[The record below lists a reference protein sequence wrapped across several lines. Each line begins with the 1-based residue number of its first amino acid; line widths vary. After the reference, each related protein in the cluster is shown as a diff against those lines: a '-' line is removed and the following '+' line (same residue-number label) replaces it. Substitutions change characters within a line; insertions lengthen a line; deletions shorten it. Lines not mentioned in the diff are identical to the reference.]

1 MSFSTSRISYLNFRW
16 RRTKTHVARAPSGA
30 MPPKGARYSDPVRL
44 AEALAPWVTEVVFVV
59 YTNKLNG
66 RYRASR
72 LKEYKDGIPLRQGI
86 LGFLAFCPP
95 PKIWAPKAGPDF
107 LSVVGRSELR
117 QFVPQAEP
125 RFLKCRLPKLGLDFL
140 IKDFLKKDAGVL

>member
-1 MSFSTSRISYLNFRW
+1 
-16 RRTKTHVARAPSGA
+16 

-59 YTNKLNG
+59 YTNKANG
-66 RYRASR
+66 RYRPPR
-72 LKEYKDGIPLRQGI
+72 LKQYKDKTPGTLV
-86 LGFLAFCPP
+86 FLAFCRPP
-95 PKIWAPKAGPDF
+95 QKLAPKAGPDF

-117 QFVPQAEP
+117 QLVPQAEP

-140 IKDFLKKDAGVL
+140 